1 MCGVLLTHN
10 EKLSR
15 TEGIGLSALLSEFL
29 NGGFMK
35 SYWKAFWSG
44 WLMCVTMRSLH
55 QDILGKEQFMK
66 YVDAAWVSGMWTIPI
81 ALMMLLVACLL
92 FSAAVKDADR

>member
-1 MCGVLLTHN
+1 
-10 EKLSR
+10 
-15 TEGIGLSALLSEFL
+15 
-29 NGGFMK
+29 MK

-44 WLMCVTMRSLH
+44 WLMCVAMRSLH

-92 FSAAVKDADR
+92 FSAAVKDADRQ